1 MKMFSTTILLS
12 VSILLIAIG
21 IHIDNL
27 ILVGIGGFLVGVY
40 NSMIHNNIKGEINE

>member
-1 MKMFSTTILLS
+1 MKLFSTTILLS

-27 ILVGIGGFLVGVY
+27 ILIGIGGFLIGIY
-40 NSMIHNNIKGEINE
+40 NSMIQRRLKEK